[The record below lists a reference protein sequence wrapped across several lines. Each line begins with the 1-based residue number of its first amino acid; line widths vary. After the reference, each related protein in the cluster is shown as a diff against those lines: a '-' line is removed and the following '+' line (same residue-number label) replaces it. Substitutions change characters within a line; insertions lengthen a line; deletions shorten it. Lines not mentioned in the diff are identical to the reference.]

1 MFWTFSSDQHLRG
14 ILKND
19 RPFPVLDHVSRW
31 DNQMLS
37 TGIRVNDV
45 YGVTLCRKLDNYFD
59 ILNVCDLCGLE
70 KDTQSK

>member
-1 MFWTFSSDQHLRG
+1 
-14 ILKND
+14 
-19 RPFPVLDHVSRW
+19 
-31 DNQMLS
+31 MLS